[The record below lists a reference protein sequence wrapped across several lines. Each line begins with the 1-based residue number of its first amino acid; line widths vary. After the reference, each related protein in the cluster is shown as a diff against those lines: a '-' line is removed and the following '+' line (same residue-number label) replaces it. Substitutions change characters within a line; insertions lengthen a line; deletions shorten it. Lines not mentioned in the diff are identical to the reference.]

1 MDRFY
6 CMRTRHFW
14 MSKIVPMCLGF
25 LSYAGGAG
33 GGITSAASASS
44 FARTGGRLKTSRVNL
59 FLLPCQIINLARH
72 QQKHS

>member
-25 LSYAGGAG
+25 LSYAGAG
-33 GGITSAASASS
+33 GAPTSAASASS
-44 FARTGGRLKTSRVNL
+44 FARTGGSLKTSRVNI

-72 QQKHS
+72 QSKH